1 LWERVREV
9 SNELQGS
16 RSHVSK
22 EVILF
27 SHCGIPLSL
36 EEGGRK
42 GGRYTPLHGTPNSC
56 KKTLL
61 VQLTSVT
68 VNGVSATVVRGVGTD
83 ACRHKTERHVDTQVS
98 NS

>member
-1 LWERVREV
+1 MREV

-27 SHCGIPLSL
+27 GHCGIPLSL

-42 GGRYTPLHGTPNSC
+42 GGHYTPLHGTPNNWE
-56 KKTLL
+56 KKLL
-61 VQLTSVT
+61 VQLTSVM

-83 ACRHKTERHVDTQVS
+83 ACRHKTERHVDFQVS
-98 NS
+98 DS